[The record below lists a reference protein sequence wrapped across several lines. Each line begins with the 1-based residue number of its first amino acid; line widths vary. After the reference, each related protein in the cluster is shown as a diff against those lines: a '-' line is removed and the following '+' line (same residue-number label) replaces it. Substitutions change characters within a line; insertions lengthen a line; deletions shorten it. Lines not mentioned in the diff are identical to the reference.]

1 MVVVALLAVGCSA
14 QSPQPTAVRST
25 ASPSVVATTPTGPS
39 PTSSPTASDVGL
51 SCRIPVMLSVVQG
64 EIPGGWITFPGGT
77 FQEDPASHIPRQP
90 NNELISFDRAFNRW
104 IPATWDHIS
113 PDGRRYAVA
122 NGSGVD
128 LVDVA
133 TGQHS
138 TMAMPQVN
146 GSWWVI
152 TFNAK
157 GVYLTLLGGEGPAEP
172 GLWLLDPDS
181 AAVRKLD
188 GTQQFWSQVDSRAAW
203 VVIPITGGWELRRL
217 DLQLGTVSTE
227 LTVPYHVPAP
237 GGDQQLELISLDA
250 QGRPLVLERDWP
262 EPHPWRIGLLTA
274 TEQLQPVQFPDEWT
288 VGSTP
293 AMNGKGRIRGQLLSG
308 GIWFTGEFSF
318 AGLAFLPTATTVI
331 RAVATGPDNIVAIAG
346 GCH

>member
-1 MVVVALLAVGCSA
+1 MLVALVVVGCSA
-14 QSPQPTAVRST
+14 QSPQPTAVHST
-25 ASPSVVATTPTGPS
+25 ASPSVVATTPGGPS
-39 PTSSPTASDVGL
+39 PTSSAAASDVGL
-51 SCRIPVMLSVVQG
+51 SCRIPVMLSGYQG
-64 EIPGGWITFPGGT
+64 DTPGGWITFPGGS
-77 FQEDPASHIPRQP
+77 FHEDPSSKIPRQT

-104 IPATWDHIS
+104 VPATWDHIS

-122 NGSGVD
+122 IGSGVD

-133 TGQHS
+133 TGQHRA
-138 TMAMPQVN
+138 MAMPQVN
-146 GSWWVI
+146 GSWSVI
-152 TFNAK
+152 NFNAK

-188 GTQQFWSQVDSRAAW
+188 GTQLWSQVDSRAAW
-203 VVIPITGGWELRRL
+203 TVVPITGGWELRRL
-217 DLQLGTVSTE
+217 DLQAGIVSTE
-227 LTVPYHVPAP
+227 LTIPYRVAVPGA
-237 GGDQQLELISLDA
+237 DQPLELISLDA

-274 TEQLQPVQFPDEWT
+274 TEHLQPVQFPDEWT

-293 AMNGKGRIRGQLLSG
+293 AMNGKGRIKGHLLSG

-331 RAVATGPDNIVAIAG
+331 RPVATGPGNIVAIAG